1 MSLANNSRA
10 ARSIAIRELRRFFR
24 QKSRALSTFA
34 RPLFWLFVVG
44 PGFGRY
50 LARGDAGPSY
60 QQFLF
65 PGVLGIVVLFGSI
78 LSALSTVSDREL
90 GSVRAMLIAPIPRST
105 IVIGKVLGGALLASL
120 QALLILLLA
129 PLLSL
134 PLNATQVFSLIG
146 CLLLTSIA
154 IASLGMMLA
163 SRIDSLENFSAIMN
177 FVIFPMFFL
186 SGGLYQVKLLPEP
199 LRILVSLNP
208 LTYGIDLFKHVLL
221 NAAEFPPVLDVAVL
235 LIVSAIAAAGATLLF
250 DKESK
255 LMRAAKVR

>member
-1 MSLANNSRA
+1 MSFANNARA
-10 ARSIAIRELRRFFR
+10 ARSIAMRELRRFFR
-24 QKSRALSTFA
+24 QKSRVGSTFA

-44 PGFGRY
+44 PGFGRF
-50 LARGDAGPSY
+50 LARSDGPSY

-105 IVIGKVLGGALLASL
+105 IVLGKVMGGAFLASL
-120 QALLILLLA
+120 QGVIVLALA

-134 PLNATQVFSLIG
+134 PLSAAQILLFIG

-154 IASLGMMLA
+154 ISSLGMMLA
-163 SRIDSLENFSAIMN
+163 ARIDSLENFSAIMN

-186 SGGLYQVKLLPEP
+186 SGGLYPVKLLPEP
-199 LRILVSLNP
+199 LRILVSVNP

-221 NAAEFPPVLDVAVL
+221 NAAEFPPALDIAVL
-235 LIVSAIAAAGATLLF
+235 LAVSLIAAAIATLLF

-255 LMRAAKVR
+255 LMRAAKIR

>member
-1 MSLANNSRA
+1 MSLTTNARA
-10 ARSIAIRELRRFFR
+10 ARSIAVRELRRFFR
-24 QKSRALSTFA
+24 QKSRAWSTFA

-44 PGFGRY
+44 PGFGRFI
-50 LARGDAGPSY
+50 ARGDGPSY

-105 IVIGKVLGGALLASL
+105 IVVGKVLGGTLLASL
-120 QALLILLLA
+120 QAMVILLLA

-134 PLNATQVFSLIG
+134 PLSAMQVLSIAA
-146 CLLLTSIA
+146 CLLLTAVA
-154 IASLGMMLA
+154 ISSLGMMLA
-163 SRIDSLENFSAIMN
+163 ARIDSLENFSAIMN

-186 SGGLYQVKLLPEP
+186 SGGLYPVKLLPEP

-221 NAAEFPPVLDVAVL
+221 NTAEFPPALDIAVL
-235 LIVSAIAAAGATLLF
+235 LGVSLIAAAAATLLF

-255 LMRAAKVR
+255 LMRAAKIR

>member
-1 MSLANNSRA
+1 MSLATNSRA
-10 ARSIAIRELRRFFR
+10 ARSIAVRELRRFFR
-24 QKSRALSTFA
+24 QKSRAWSTFA

-44 PGFGRY
+44 PGFGRFI
-50 LARGDAGPSY
+50 ARGDGPSY

-105 IVIGKVLGGALLASL
+105 IVIGKVIGGALLASL
-120 QALLILLLA
+120 QGLMVLLLA

-134 PLNATQVFSLIG
+134 SLDPMQIGSIIG
-146 CLLLTSIA
+146 CLLLTSVA
-154 IASLGMMLA
+154 ISSLGMMLA
-163 SRIDSLENFSAIMN
+163 ARIDSLENFSAIMN

-186 SGGLYQVKLLPEP
+186 SGGLYPVKLLPAP
-199 LRILVSLNP
+199 LRLLVSVNP

-221 NAAEFPPVLDVAVL
+221 NASEFPPALDIAVL
-235 LIVSAIAAAGATLLF
+235 LAVSLFAAAGATLLF

-255 LMRAAKVR
+255 LMRAAKIR

>member
-10 ARSIAIRELRRFFR
+10 ACSIAVRELRRFFR
-24 QKSRALSTFA
+24 QKSRVWSAFA

-44 PGFGRY
+44 PGFGRF
-50 LARGDAGPSY
+50 LPRSDGPSY

-105 IVIGKVLGGALLASL
+105 IVLGKVMGGAFLASL

-134 PLNATQVFSLIG
+134 PLGAAQVVSIIG

-154 IASLGMMLA
+154 IASLGLMLA
-163 SRIDSLENFSAIMN
+163 ARIDSLENFSAIMN

-186 SGGLYQVKLLPEP
+186 SGGLYPVKMLPEP
-199 LRILVSLNP
+199 LRILVSVNP

-221 NAAEFPPVLDVAVL
+221 NAAEFSPFLDIAVL
-235 LIVSAIAAAGATLLF
+235 LVVSVSAAGAATFLF

-255 LMRAAKVR
+255 LMRAVKIR

>member
-1 MSLANNSRA
+1 MSLATNARA
-10 ARSIAIRELRRFFR
+10 ARSIAMRELRRFFR
-24 QKSRALSTFA
+24 QTSRVWSTFA

-44 PGFGRY
+44 PGFGRF
-50 LARGDAGPSY
+50 LARTGGPSY

-105 IVIGKVLGGALLASL
+105 IVLGKVMGGAALASL
-120 QALLILLLA
+120 QGLTVLLLA

-134 PLNATQVFSLIG
+134 PLSATQIFSIIG

-154 IASLGMMLA
+154 ISSLGMMLA
-163 SRIDSLENFSAIMN
+163 ARIDSLENFSAIMN

-186 SGGLYQVKLLPEP
+186 SGGLYPVKLLPEP
-199 LRILVSLNP
+199 LRILVQVNP

-221 NAAEFPPVLDVAVL
+221 HAAEFPPALDIAVL
-235 LIVSAIAAAGATLLF
+235 LAVSLTACAAATLLF